1 MRVRVGITGCSQG
14 IGRAVSLALA
24 QEGASL
30 LVHARKQ
37 DDLDR
42 VVAEVRERGAHQVV
56 GVLGDLRDKSLGD
69 RLTTAGFDTLGGL
82 DAVLLSA
89 AILGPMVP
97 VASLERHALRQAL
110 DIGVVAQVDLVRPM
124 LPRFV
129 GQGHGAILWMSSG
142 LGRFGL
148 PGYGAYAAMKHAVEG
163 LAKVVAEEH
172 RDDGL
177 ISLAIAPGLVQTE
190 MLRAALGTDDVSDHQ
205 TPEDTAQGFVRLLH
219 ALEPSMNGASLDI
232 GDWLP

>member
-1 MRVRVGITGCSQG
+1 MRVAITGCNRG
-14 IGRAVSLALA
+14 IGRAVALALA
-24 QEGASL
+24 SEGASL
-30 LVHARKQ
+30 LVHARRQ
-37 DDLDR
+37 EALDAI
-42 VVAEVRERGAHQVV
+42 VAEAKEAGASEVV
-56 GVLGDLRDKSLGD
+56 GVLGDLRDKSLGE
-69 RLTTAGFDTLGGL
+69 RMAVAGFDTLGGL
-82 DAVLLSA
+82 DAILLSA

-97 VASLERHALRQAL
+97 VAELERHALRQAL
-110 DIGVVAQVDLVRPM
+110 DIGVVAQVDLVRPL

-129 GQGHGAILWMSSG
+129 AQGHGALLWMSSG

-190 MLRAALGTDDVSDHQ
+190 MLQAALGTEDVSEHQ
-205 TPEDTAQGFVRLLH
+205 TPEETAQGFVRLLR
-219 ALEPSMNGASLDI
+219 ALEPEMNGASLDI
-232 GDWLP
+232 GDWLS

>member
-1 MRVRVGITGCSQG
+1 MRVAITGCNRG
-14 IGRAVSLALA
+14 IGRAVALALA
-24 QEGASL
+24 AEGASL
-30 LVHARKQ
+30 LVHARRQ
-37 DDLDR
+37 EDLDAIVHAAR
-42 VVAEVRERGAHQVV
+42 EAGAAEVV
-56 GVLGDLRDKSLGD
+56 GVLGDLRDKSLGE
-69 RLTTAGFDTLGGL
+69 RVAVAGFETLGGL

-97 VASLERHALRQAL
+97 VVELERHALRQAL
-110 DIGVVAQVDLVRPM
+110 DIGVVAQVDLVRPL

-129 GQGHGAILWMSSG
+129 AQGHGALLWMSSG

-190 MLRAALGTDDVSDHQ
+190 MLKAALGTEDVSEHQ
-205 TPEDTAQGFVRLLH
+205 TPHETAQGFIRLLRS
-219 ALEPSMNGASLDI
+219 LDPSMNGASLDI
-232 GDWLP
+232 GDWLS

>member
-1 MRVRVGITGCSQG
+1 MRVAITGCNRG
-14 IGRAVSLALA
+14 IGRAVALALA
-24 QEGASL
+24 SEGASL
-30 LVHARKQ
+30 LVHARRQ
-37 DDLDR
+37 ESLDAI
-42 VVAEVRERGAHQVV
+42 VAEALEAGASQVV
-56 GVLGDLRDKSLGD
+56 GVLGDLRDKSLGE
-69 RLTTAGFDTLGGL
+69 RMAVAGFETLGGL
-82 DAVLLSA
+82 DAILLSA

-97 VASLERHALRQAL
+97 VAELERHALRQAL
-110 DIGVVAQVDLVRPM
+110 DIGVVAQVDLVRPL

-129 GQGHGAILWMSSG
+129 AQGHGALLWMSSG

-190 MLRAALGTDDVSDHQ
+190 MLQAALGTEDVSEHQ
-205 TPEDTAQGFVRLLH
+205 TPEETAQGFVRLLR
-219 ALEPSMNGASLDI
+219 ALEPEMNGASLDI
-232 GDWLP
+232 GDWLS